1 MEEPLHHSTR
11 LEQPWGLQSVT
22 HTQLS
27 KDRGSQRRHAQ
38 GGSFPVE
45 GVMHVWGHPS
55 TVDPTLPEPHLSLRA
70 LHSSTEMNEMG

>member
-11 LEQPWGLQSVT
+11 LEQPWGLQSVK

-27 KDRGSQRRHAQ
+27 KDRGSQRRH

-45 GVMHVWGHPS
+45 GVMHVWDTPVQWG
-55 TVDPTLPEPHLSLRA
+55 PHLTGASPLP
-70 LHSSTEMNEMG
+70 

>member
-1 MEEPLHHSTR
+1 MEEPLYHSTR
-11 LEQPWGLQSVT
+11 LEQPWGLQSVK

-27 KDRGSQRRHAQ
+27 KDRGSQRRH

-55 TVDPTLPEPHLSLRA
+55 AVDPTLPEPHLRA
-70 LHSSTEMNEMG
+70 PLELSARFYRNE